1 MVFTANSTTNQTTSS
16 KKDRPRGEMH
26 AWVCF
31 FIPNIVKNETVVKEP
46 TAEVLGNF
54 TEMSRGKFGGSDL
67 SPTKRKQ

>member
-1 MVFTANSTTNQTTSS
+1 MKN
-16 KKDRPRGEMH
+16 
-26 AWVCF
+26 
-31 FIPNIVKNETVVKEP
+31 KNETIEIIISPESVVKEP

>member
-1 MVFTANSTTNQTTSS
+1 M
-16 KKDRPRGEMH
+16 
-26 AWVCF
+26 
-31 FIPNIVKNETVVKEP
+31 KNENETAEVIKSPEEVAKEP